1 VSDTQIDPD
10 VVGGA
15 SVTQIDPDV
24 VGGASVT
31 PGAPVAA
38 PMPAPDATPPD
49 AAPQDSGML
58 EMLAAMKKP
67 TPAPAPG
74 AAKLPP
80 KGGSGPRAQS
90 NYRRAGAPLP
100 AKELTWGETGQQAL
114 LNAIP
119 SGLSAVTGMFN
130 AVTHPQETLNSLG
143 QIAAGAG
150 SQIAGA
156 AGAKQ
161 DPKQKAKDEALISAL
176 ENHYK
181 QGYGSVAGFK
191 QNLATDPFGV
201 AMDASTVLGGA
212 GGILGKVGE
221 VGNLGKVGELAGAV
235 GKGMTKVGSAIDPVQ
250 NAVRVARFPGKIAS
264 GVLQKASSVTTG
276 VPDSALSLVKTVGAS
291 SDPAVHAAYKQFV
304 TGQGTA
310 ADLADAAHAALKSVR
325 DDVSANYLKG
335 RSGLNSV
342 TPSFDPIDQAFAK
355 ARGRTQMGGPQ
366 FQAATG
372 QFQDANDALDDAQR
386 LVDGYRNSPDP
397 IHTSLDG
404 VDNLKQALW
413 DKADSLPNGSAAQNA
428 VKQVW
433 AGAKQALTDAD
444 PEYAK
449 LMEKYQAGLNNTR
462 DLTKTFGLGQTATAS
477 QTLAKSLKG
486 LSTSPKSNLL
496 QQLIAKD
503 PRIGGMLAGA
513 AVQPWHSGGRSLV
526 EAAYGSIAPTFFHNP
541 ALALATAPAA
551 LAASS
556 PRLAGAMTKLSGAAS
571 GQLQNAQKIGSLA
584 AKGAYYGTRPEEL
597 QGADAAP
604 GGDVGD
610 AVMQTEGTGRNP
622 NSSATGPGQF
632 LTRTFV
638 DSVKKYHPE
647 VARGLNDQQI
657 AALHGTPQG
666 DALQADMSPK
676 FDRDNAAGLQAQ
688 GINPTPGRI
697 KLAHVLGPAGAHR
710 LLTAPDDNAPAERYI
725 DPRAVAANPS
735 IFRGKTVG
743 EVEQW
748 AENLMQQA
756 ARPQRASGGK
766 VQDVRRHEY
775 LVSRLLNAA
784 KDAKKQTDK
793 TTEPLLNVPDEHI
806 VKALDVAQRAI

>member
-1 VSDTQIDPD
+1 MND
-10 VVGGA
+10 
-15 SVTQIDPDV
+15 TQIDPDV

-31 PGAPVAA
+31 PGAAMAA
-38 PMPAPDATPPD
+38 PVTTPDAAPPD
-49 AAPQDSGML
+49 APPQDSGML
-58 EMLAAMKKP
+58 DMLAAMKKP
-67 TPAPAPG
+67 TPAPTPG
-74 AAKLPP
+74 AAKPPP
-80 KGGSGPRAQS
+80 KGGTGPRAQS
-90 NYRRAGAPLP
+90 SYRRAGAPLP

-130 AVTHPQETLNSLG
+130 AVTHPKETLSSLG
-143 QIAAGAG
+143 QIATGAG

-156 AGAKQ
+156 AGVKQ

-201 AMDASTVLGGA
+201 AMDASTFLGGA

-235 GKGMTKVGSAIDPVQ
+235 GRGMTKAGSAIDPVQ
-250 NAVRVARFPGKIAS
+250 NAVRIARFPGKVAS
-264 GVLQKASSVTTG
+264 GVLQKASSITTG

-335 RSGLNSV
+335 KSGLNSV
-342 TPSFDPIDQAFAK
+342 TPSFDPIDKAFIK

-513 AVQPWHSGGRSLV
+513 AVQPWHSGGRSLT
-526 EAAYGSIAPTFFHNP
+526 EAAYGAIAPTFFHNP
-541 ALALATAPAA
+541 ALALVTAPAA

-556 PRLAGAMTKLSGAAS
+556 PRLAGAMTKLSGAAT

-604 GGDVGD
+604 DVGD
-610 AVMQTEGTGRNP
+610 AIIKTEGTGRNP

-632 LTRTFV
+632 LTKTFV

-647 VARGLNDQQI
+647 VAQGLNDQQI

-697 KLAHVLGPAGAHR
+697 KLAHVLGPAGAQR
-710 LLTAPDDNAPAERYI
+710 LLTAPDENAPAERYI

-756 ARPQRASGGK
+756 SRPQRASGGA
-766 VQDVRRHEY
+766 VGYEH
-775 LVSRLLNAA
+775 LVNRLMTRAKNAKREA
-784 KDAKKQTDK
+784 DK
-793 TTEPLLNVPDEHI
+793 ITEPLMKAPDEAI
-806 VKALDVAQRAI
+806 AKALDIAGDAI